1 MKKFLSFSVAALIAI
16 GAWAQGPVQTL
27 EPSRVLDNVELT
39 VNSGVTAPAT
49 SPKHLRSISGLELRK
64 NLTPITG
71 LGIEGNWTVNTSASK
86 TAFDHQLVGVFG
98 TTNLMNLFAG
108 YPGTPRLFEIET
120 VVGAGWL
127 HEYMDGPGDYNSW
140 YTKYGL
146 NLKFNVSDKFA
157 VSLKPA
163 IVYDMND
170 RGRTQFNVNNAY
182 VEAQVGLTY
191 KFLTSNGTHNFA
203 YTDMYTQADIDALN
217 AEINELRAREP
228 MVREVVVERVVTNT
242 VEAAPEV
249 KLLNAVG
256 FVINSA
262 EIRPTEMANIS
273 NVAGVLRANTNLNI
287 VIRGYADKDTGT
299 PEYNAALANKRAHAV
314 YDALVEMGVSPDQLT
329 ITETNGEQPYETNNW
344 NRVVLFGVK

>member
-39 VNSGVTAPAT
+39 VKSGVTAPAT

-64 NLTPITG
+64 NFTPITG

-120 VVGAGWL
+120 VVGTGWL
-127 HEYMDGPGDYNSW
+127 HEYVDGPGDYNSW

-146 NLKFNVSDKFA
+146 NLKFNVSDEFA

-203 YTDMYTQADIDALN
+203 YTDMYTQADVDALN

-273 NVAGVLRANTNLNI
+273 NVACVLRANTNLNI

-299 PEYNAALANKRAHAV
+299 PEYNAVLANKRAHAV